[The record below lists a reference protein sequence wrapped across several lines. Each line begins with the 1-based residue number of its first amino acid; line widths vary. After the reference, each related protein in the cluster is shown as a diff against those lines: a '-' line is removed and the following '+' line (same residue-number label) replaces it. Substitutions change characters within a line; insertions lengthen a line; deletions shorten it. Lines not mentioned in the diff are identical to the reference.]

1 MNRAAVPGLPS
12 PYPIGELLPALFAD
26 DDFAQRFTAGL
37 DTVLA
42 PVFATLDN
50 LPAYFRP
57 RLAPTDFLDW
67 LASWVAVDVDPAWP
81 EEVRR
86 AVVERAVEL
95 HRWRGTRR
103 GLTERLRLVLGAG
116 AEITDG
122 GGVSWSTAPGAVPLP
137 AVGAEVLIRVW
148 PLDGPGPGAGL
159 DEDQVLSVVRAG
171 CPVHLTCRVEI
182 LPGPPGRTEG

>member
-1 MNRAAVPGLPS
+1 MTRAAVPGLPS
-12 PYPIGELLPALFAD
+12 AHPIGELLPALFAD

-50 LPAYFRP
+50 LPAYFKP
-57 RLAPTDFLDW
+57 RLAPPDFLDW
-67 LASWVAVDVDPAWP
+67 LASWVAVETDPAWP
-81 EEVRR
+81 AEVRR
-86 AVVERAVEL
+86 AVVGRAVEL

-116 AEITDG
+116 AEILDG
-122 GGVSWSTAPGAVPLP
+122 GGATWSTAADAVLPPAPGGEL
-137 AVGAEVLIRVW
+137 LIRVW
-148 PLDGPGPGAGL
+148 PLDGREL
-159 DEDQVLSVVRAG
+159 DEDQVLTVVRAG

-182 LPGPPGRTEG
+182 LPGPPGRAEG

>member
-1 MNRAAVPGLPS
+1 MTRAAVPGLPS
-12 PYPIGELLPALFAD
+12 PHPIGELLPALFAD
-26 DDFAQRFTAGL
+26 DDLAQRFTAGL

-57 RLAPTDFLDW
+57 GLAPADFLDW
-67 LASWVAVDVDPAWP
+67 LASWVAVEVDPAWP
-81 EEVRR
+81 VEVRR

-116 AEITDG
+116 AEIVDG
-122 GGVSWSTAPGAVPLP
+122 GGVSWSTDPDAGLPPAPSG
-137 AVGAEVLIRVW
+137 EVLVRVW
-148 PLDGPGPGAGL
+148 PLHGPEP
-159 DEDQVLSVVRAG
+159 DEDQVRSVVRAG

-182 LPGPPGRTEG
+182 LPGPPGRAEG

>member
-1 MNRAAVPGLPS
+1 MTRAAVPGLPS
-12 PYPIGELLPALFAD
+12 PHPIGDLLPALYAD
-26 DDFAQRFTAGL
+26 DDLAQRFTAGL

-57 RLAPTDFLDW
+57 ALAPPDFLDW
-67 LASWVAVDVDPAWP
+67 LASWVAVEVDPAWP
-81 EEVRR
+81 VEVRR

-116 AEITDG
+116 AEIVDG
-122 GGVSWSTAPGAVPLP
+122 DGACWSTDPDATLPGAPTD
-137 AVGAEVLIRVW
+137 EVLVRVW
-148 PLDGPGPGAGL
+148 PLGDQAP
-159 DEDQVLSVVRAG
+159 DEDQVRSVVRAG

-182 LPGPPGRTEG
+182 LPGPPGRAED

>member
-1 MNRAAVPGLPS
+1 MSRAAVPGLPS
-12 PYPIGELLPALFAD
+12 PHPIGELLPALFAD

-42 PVFATLDN
+42 PVFATLDS
-50 LPAYFRP
+50 LPAYFQP
-57 RLAPTDFLDW
+57 RLAPADFLDW
-67 LASWVAVDVDPAWP
+67 LGSWVAVEVDPAWP
-81 EEVRR
+81 TEVRR

-103 GLTERLRLVLGAG
+103 GLTERLRLVLDAG
-116 AEITDG
+116 AEILDG
-122 GGVSWSTAPGAVPLP
+122 GGATWSTASGAAPP
-137 AVGAEVLIRVW
+137 SAPSGDVLIRVW
-148 PLDGPGPGAGL
+148 PLRGPAL

-182 LPGPPGRTEG
+182 LPGPPGRVEV

>member
-1 MNRAAVPGLPS
+1 MSRGAVPGLPS
-12 PYPIGELLPALFAD
+12 PHPIGELLPALFAD
-26 DDFAQRFTAGL
+26 DDLAQRFTAGL

-57 RLAPTDFLDW
+57 RLAPVDFLDW
-67 LASWVAVDVDPAWP
+67 LASWLAVDVDPAWP

-86 AVVERAVEL
+86 AVVGRAVEL

-103 GLTERLRLVLGAG
+103 GLAERLRLVLGAG
-116 AEITDG
+116 VEITDG
-122 GGVSWSTAPGAVPLP
+122 GGVSWTTAPGGAPLP
-137 AVGAEVLIRVW
+137 APGGEVLIRVW
-148 PLDGPGPGAGL
+148 PLHGAGL
-159 DEDQVLSVVRAG
+159 DEDQVLAVVRAG

-182 LPGPPGRTEG
+182 LPGPPERAEG

>member
-1 MNRAAVPGLPS
+1 MTRASVPGLPS
-12 PYPIGELLPALFAD
+12 PHPIGELLPALFAD

-57 RLAPTDFLDW
+57 RLAPADFLDW
-67 LASWVAVDVDPAWP
+67 LAGWVAVDLDPAWP
-81 EEVRR
+81 QEVRR
-86 AVVERAVEL
+86 AVVGRAMEL

-103 GLTERLRLVLGAG
+103 GLVERLRLVLGAG
-116 AEITDG
+116 AEIADG
-122 GGVSWSTAPGAVPLP
+122 GGVSWSTAPGVALP
-137 AVGAEVLIRVW
+137 PAGDGEVVVRVW
-148 PLDGPGPGAGL
+148 PLDGTEL
-159 DEDQVLSVVRAG
+159 DAEQVQSVVRAG

-182 LPGPPGRTEG
+182 LPGPPGLPGRAEG

>member
-1 MNRAAVPGLPS
+1 MTRAAIPGLPS
-12 PYPIGELLPALFAD
+12 AHPIGELLPALFAE

-42 PVFATLDN
+42 PVFATLDS
-50 LPAYFRP
+50 LPAYFDP
-57 RLAPTDFLDW
+57 RLAPADFLDW
-67 LASWVAVDVDPAWP
+67 LASWVAVEVDPAWP

-86 AVVERAVEL
+86 AVVERALEL

-116 AEITDG
+116 AEIEDG
-122 GGVSWSTAPGAVPLP
+122 GGASWTTDPGVAPPP
-137 AVGAEVLIRVW
+137 AAGGDVLIRVW
-148 PLDGPGPGAGL
+148 PLRGPAL

-171 CPVHLTCRVEI
+171 CPVHLNCRVEI
-182 LPGPPGRTEG
+182 LPGPPGRAEG

>member
-1 MNRAAVPGLPS
+1 MRAAVPGLPS
-12 PYPIGELLPALFAD
+12 PHPIGELLPALFAD

-42 PVFATLDN
+42 PVFATLDS
-50 LPAYFRP
+50 LPAYFEP
-57 RLAPTDFLDW
+57 RLAPADFVDW

-81 EEVRR
+81 VEVRR

-116 AEITDG
+116 AEIVDG
-122 GGVSWSTAPGAVPLP
+122 GGTTWSTAPDAAPPP
-137 AVGAEVLIRVW
+137 ATSGDVLVRVW
-148 PLDGPGPGAGL
+148 PLHGPAP

-182 LPGPPGRTEG
+182 LPGPPGRAEG

>member
-1 MNRAAVPGLPS
+1 MTRAAVPGLPS
-12 PYPIGELLPALFAD
+12 PHPIGELLPALFAE

-50 LPAYFRP
+50 LPAYFQP
-57 RLAPTDFLDW
+57 RLAPGDFLDW

-81 EEVRR
+81 DEVRR
-86 AVVERAVEL
+86 AVVGRAMEL

-122 GGVSWSTAPGAVPLP
+122 GGVSWASAPGHVPLP
-137 AVGAEVLIRVW
+137 AHGGEVLVRVW
-148 PLDGPGPGAGL
+148 PLGGAAL
-159 DEDQVLSVVRAG
+159 DEDQVLAVVRAG

-182 LPGPPGRTEG
+182 VPGPPGRAEG